1 MPSKNSSQAP
11 LIDISLPLS
20 PLTVTYPGDPAV
32 EIEKVKG
39 ASADDV
45 ALVHKLCMGTHSGTH
60 IDAPAHIVRGGQAL
74 PQIDLSRLVGECC
87 VLDCTEC
94 EVCIDAETLAG
105 KEIAHEERVL
115 LKTKNSK
122 LISQAAFNRS
132 YVYLT
137 PDGAGFLAELG
148 ASLVGID
155 YLSIGQ
161 MGPSGVKTHRTLLAR
176 DVLILEGLDL
186 SQVAPGSYELLCLPL
201 RIDVPDGAPVR
212 ALLRPLRQAE
222 VDLASQGGSE
232 GDTTTKMIED

>member
-1 MPSKNSSQAP
+1 M
-11 LIDISLPLS
+11 IDISLPLS
-20 PLTVTYPGDPAV
+20 LQTVTYPGDPTV
-32 EIEKVKG
+32 EIEKIKG
-39 ASADDV
+39 ASAEDAAV
-45 ALVHKLCMGTHSGTH
+45 VHRFCMGSHSGTH
-60 IDAPAHIVRGGQAL
+60 IDAPAHIIRGGRTL

-115 LKTKNSK
+115 LKTRNSK
-122 LISQAAFNRS
+122 LISQADFNRN

-137 PDGAGFLAELG
+137 PDGAEFLAELG

-161 MGPSGVKTHRTLLAR
+161 MGSSGVETHRTLLAR

-212 ALLRPLRQAE
+212 ALLRPLMNADNPRAE
-222 VDLASQGGSE
+222 TNRNQ
-232 GDTTTKMIED
+232 TRC